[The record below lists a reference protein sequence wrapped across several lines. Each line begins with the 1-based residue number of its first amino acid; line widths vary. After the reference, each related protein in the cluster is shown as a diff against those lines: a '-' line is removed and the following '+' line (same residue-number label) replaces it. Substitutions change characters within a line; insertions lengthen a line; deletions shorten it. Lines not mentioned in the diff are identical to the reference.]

1 MLPNIV
7 GLMTRISQNS
17 IVYLITMY
25 RKGISPF
32 IPGVCR
38 HMPTCSVYSIEAVE
52 KYGPWRGTYV
62 AARRLIR
69 CTPLGTGGYDPVP

>member
-1 MLPNIV
+1 
-7 GLMTRISQNS
+7 MTRISQNS
-17 IVYLITMY
+17 IVYLITTY

-62 AARRLIR
+62 AARRLMR
-69 CTPLGTGGYDPVP
+69 CTPLGTRGYDPVP

>member
-1 MLPNIV
+1 
-7 GLMTRISQNS
+7 
-17 IVYLITMY
+17 MY

-69 CTPLGTGGYDPVP
+69 CTPLGTRGYDPVP